1 VASGLSLSAM
11 AKQLSHSPSTISRE
25 LGRNGGIDAYRATR
39 AQLNA
44 KKRATRRNVNF
55 SLVFVN
61 ITQLVVVILMVF

>member
-1 VASGLSLSAM
+1 M

-39 AQLNA
+39 VQLNA

-61 ITQLVVVILMVF
+61 ITQLVVVLMVF